1 MHRQGARAHDQA
13 LHRRCRAG
21 GLGSRSDAPR
31 RDIPPRAHRQP
42 VRRRE
47 GHVPVRHR
55 RGQRSAQRVV
65 AASRVLDGDGLPR
78 GCATH
83 RPVVHLAAGA
93 GDASNVRSNSAR
105 PPLEH
110 PVVQTRV
117 PHRVRRPRGRTVGRS
132 PRPCRHS
139 GSTAI
144 RLGAGADPRRPQGS
158 GRVRLHRGLPQRHD
172 DARTA
177 TERTRLACRTC
188 SWRPGRHWSRSRA
201 HAGVIL
207 GAVPVHTENHDRVQV
222 LRFDR
227 PESLNAFDAQHY
239 GLLAD
244 ALLAADAD
252 DGVGVIVLTGT
263 GRAFSAGADLKALQ
277 TGGHDVGVQ
286 FTRMLDAFAIGTP
299 VLAAVN
305 GLAVGIGT
313 TMLLHCD
320 VVLAD
325 PAARFRTPFAALGT
339 TPEAGSSYLLAE
351 RTNTQF
357 ANLMLIA
364 GEWID
369 A

>member
-1 MHRQGARAHDQA
+1 M
-13 LHRRCRAG
+13 
-21 GLGSRSDAPR
+21 
-31 RDIPPRAHRQP
+31 
-42 VRRRE
+42 
-47 GHVPVRHR
+47 
-55 RGQRSAQRVV
+55 
-65 AASRVLDGDGLPR
+65 
-78 GCATH
+78 
-83 RPVVHLAAGA
+83 
-93 GDASNVRSNSAR
+93 
-105 PPLEH
+105 
-110 PVVQTRV
+110 
-117 PHRVRRPRGRTVGRS
+117 
-132 PRPCRHS
+132 
-139 GSTAI
+139 
-144 RLGAGADPRRPQGS
+144 
-158 GRVRLHRGLPQRHD
+158 
-172 DARTA
+172 
-177 TERTRLACRTC
+177 
-188 SWRPGRHWSRSRA
+188 
-201 HAGVIL
+201 
-207 GAVPVHTENHDRVQV
+207 PVHTENHDRVQA

-277 TGGHDVGVQ
+277 TGGHDVGAQ
-286 FTRMLDAFAIGTP
+286 FTRMLDAFAIDKP

-351 RTNTQF
+351 RTNAQF

-369 A
+369 AETAQRNGLVARVSAPGQVLAEALAMAAQISQWPPVALAATKRLAAHGRLEASRVARDLEMQEATRVGTGGLSTFFSS